1 MAALDQDGC
10 AVLLGV
16 SRETLA
22 PCAELLRLLVRWQKA
37 YNLVGRSTLEDPW
50 RRHIL
55 DSAQLLRYIPP
66 GAGRVVDLG
75 SGAGFPGLV
84 LALLSELEVHLIES
98 SGTKIQFLREVVR
111 RTGASA
117 RPHHARIETLEVFPV
132 DVVTSRALAP
142 LPALFDLGKPFL
154 APGGQCLFLA
164 SRAQSDES
172 RTRSDELMRLSDGRH
187 MVARAYDS
195 VSDPRGVVL
204 QLKEV
209 VPCA

>member
-1 MAALDQDGC
+1 MAPLDQDGC
-10 AVLLGV
+10 AELLGV

-37 YNLVGRSTLEDPW
+37 YNLVGRSTLRDPW

-66 GAGRVVDLG
+66 GAGRLVDLG

-98 SGTKIQFLREVVR
+98 SGTKIQFLREVLR
-111 RTGASA
+111 RTSASA
-117 RPHHARIETLEVFPV
+117 RTHHARIESLEALPA

-142 LPALFDLGKPFL
+142 LPALVDLATPFL
-154 APGGQCLFLA
+154 APGGRCLFLT
-164 SRAQSDES
+164 S
-172 RTRSDELMRLSDGRH
+172 RTQSDELMRLSDGRH
-187 MVARAYDS
+187 MVARAFDS

>member
-1 MAALDQDGC
+1 MAALDQDAC
-10 AVLLGV
+10 AALLGV

-22 PCAELLRLLVRWQKA
+22 PCAELLRLLVHWQKA
-37 YNLVGRSTLEDPW
+37 YNLVGRSTLGDPW

-55 DSAQLLRYIPP
+55 DSAQLLRYIPR
-66 GAGRVVDLG
+66 GAGRLVDLG

-98 SGTKIQFLREVVR
+98 SGTKIQFLREVLR
-111 RTGASA
+111 CTGASA
-117 RPHHARIETLEVFPV
+117 RAHHARIETLEALPA

-142 LPALFDLGKPFL
+142 LPALLHLATPFL
-154 APGGQCLFLA
+154 APGGQCLFLT
-164 SRAQSDES
+164 S
-172 RTRSDELMRLSDGRH
+172 RTQSDELMRLSDGRH
-187 MVARAYDS
+187 MVPRAFDS

-209 VPCA
+209 SRAPDRQP